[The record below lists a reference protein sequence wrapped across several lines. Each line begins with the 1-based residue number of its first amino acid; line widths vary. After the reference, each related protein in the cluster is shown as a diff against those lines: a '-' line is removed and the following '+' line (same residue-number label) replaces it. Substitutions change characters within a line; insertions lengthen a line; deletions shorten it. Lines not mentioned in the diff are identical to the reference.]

1 MKNPICIS
9 IGCVHKIF
17 EHRYNE
23 RIEAL
28 QRFSPAGLELSFFHP
43 KYLLDFE
50 MSKDNLEY
58 LQTLK
63 FNSIH
68 APVWGIVYGNNKKCK
83 ETLKRVTE
91 LYKQINARNVVFHKD
106 QIKDYSVI
114 TGCDFVASIENDDW
128 MKPKNTI
135 EDIKNI
141 LDNNK
146 EFKLTFDFAH
156 AIATSSDISEY
167 INYFKDRVI
176 EIHIS
181 IIPDK
186 ESGIHAFLYKY
197 DSEKM
202 RRLMQPLKTVDAPLV
217 LECEVPNAK
226 EIELIEKEME
236 FFRKLE

>member
-9 IGCVHKIF
+9 VGCVYRIF
-17 EHRYNE
+17 GDRYNE

-28 QRFSPAGLELSFFHP
+28 RKFSPAGLELSFFYP

-68 APVWGIVYGNNKKCK
+68 APMWDIVYGNNKKCK
-83 ETLKRVTE
+83 ETLKKITE

-106 QIKDYSVI
+106 SVEDYSVI
-114 TGCDFVASIENDDW
+114 TGYDFVASIENDDW
-128 MKPKNTI
+128 KNSKNTI

-141 LDNNK
+141 LDNNR

-156 AIATSSDISEY
+156 AITTSSDISEY
-167 INYFKDRVI
+167 INYFKDRII

-181 IIPDK
+181 VIPTK
-186 ESGIHAFLYKY
+186 ELGIHAFLHKY
-197 DSEKM
+197 DDEEM
-202 RRLMQPLKTVDAPLV
+202 RRLIQLLKTIDAPLV

-226 EIELIEKEME
+226 EIELIEKEMD
-236 FFRKLE
+236 FLKKV